1 MVLPARVVKP
11 PTTSNG
17 TVNQLADGAR
27 QLVLDVFVCPSN
39 SEKKKVRALIDTGA
53 QINVIRRG
61 LFPEES
67 LQQAKKPLML
77 TLADGQAFG
86 GGDKEIAATLYM
98 GRQRNACIE
107 PWKAKAQFYV
117 GEVKADAILGYP
129 WLAQNGLDVLTREG
143 CLGQRMGKNTYTITD
158 CPEIDEWDAV
168 PFIDTCPI
176 QMLERG
182 ASPPGPHRAL
192 GKRPSQLHSWAEGQV
207 AWIEGHLPAPPS
219 PPPGWHH
226 TALPPISSSQANQ
239 ALVSCIQKNKR
250 MIYENEADSML
261 VACLQGGEIPKET
274 FNVPG
279 DDDDEHEDLDDVEKW
294 EIAKK
299 LVSTKNWQHF
309 WHLCVCR

>member
-1 MVLPARVVKP
+1 VKP
-11 PTTSNG
+11 PATSNG
-17 TVNQLADGAR
+17 TVTQLADGAR

-86 GGDKEIAATLYM
+86 GGHKEIAATLYM

-219 PPPGWHH
+219 PRSGWHH
-226 TALPPISSSQANQ
+226 TAPTSHFIITGQSSFGF
-239 ALVSCIQKNKR
+239 
-250 MIYENEADSML
+250 MH
-261 VACLQGGEIPKET
+261 P
-274 FNVPG
+274 
-279 DDDDEHEDLDDVEKW
+279 EK
-294 EIAKK
+294 
-299 LVSTKNWQHF
+299 
-309 WHLCVCR
+309 